1 MTNVIFSFIQNISC
15 IIVLTLRLTNKTNTS
30 LNLSDQDKLMPY
42 LKNLATPNI
51 YINSRLF
58 FRIAP
63 VSDDDETFFTDYMDH
78 EEHFICWDRKS
89 EMNVS

>member
-1 MTNVIFSFIQNISC
+1 MLTKTTFIKLFKHQFF
-15 IIVLTLRLTNKTNTS
+15 LTSSQLYFHQHIDCHKMIRL
-30 LNLSDQDKLMPY
+30 Y
-42 LKNLATPNI
+42 
-51 YINSRLF
+51 